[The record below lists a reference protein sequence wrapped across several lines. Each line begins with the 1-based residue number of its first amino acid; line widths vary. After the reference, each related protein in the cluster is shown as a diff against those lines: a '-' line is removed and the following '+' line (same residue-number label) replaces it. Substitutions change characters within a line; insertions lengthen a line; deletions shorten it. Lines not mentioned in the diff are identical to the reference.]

1 MNQWKNLIEKCVEYI
16 NKLKIIK
23 NLSPLDISNLKKLNT
38 HKAIHSDLI
47 FTLIDIKNSIL
58 FINSITIKIF
68 Y

>member
-1 MNQWKNLIEKCVEYI
+1 MYQGKNLIEKCIEYI
-16 NKLKIIK
+16 TNLKIIK
-23 NLSPLDISNLKKLNT
+23 NLSPLDIFNLKKLNT
-38 HKAIHSDLI
+38 HNAIHSDLI